1 MRQSNEDFMAEV
13 MRRSTAFRKQRKQKL
28 AVAGSTFCLLLAA
41 GLGTVL
47 YMKGRGKM
55 LDSSKNT
62 GMNTADMAVSSAA
75 PAEESY
81 AEAAENNADSYADSY
96 ADSSENAGSIR
107 HTDLEPDKEKYIQR
121 IEKIKGA
128 VFREMTDEELFRYY
142 GITELPLTVSSGT
155 DSENG
160 TAQIHYFRMTKDS
173 GGISAHGLYCAGT
186 YSEKTVFDENTW
198 VYTEIET
205 GNVLYVTLSSLKDDP
220 QAQTESKPERYGVI
234 INLPTV
240 NIKVEG
246 TFPEQE
252 KIVGGCAYE
261 LREVLS

>member
-1 MRQSNEDFMAEV
+1 MKILWRKSCAEA
-13 MRRSTAFRKQRKQKL
+13 MPSGNRESKNWQC
-28 AVAGSTFCLLLAA
+28 TFCLLLAA

-47 YMKGRGKM
+47 YMKGSGKM

-81 AEAAENNADSYADSY
+81 ADSCAEEAANNTD
-96 ADSSENAGSIR
+96 NAGYANEDIR
-107 HTDLEPDKEKYIQR
+107 RPGLNIDGKKYVSY
-121 IEKIKGA
+121 EDGS
-128 VFREMTDEELFRYY
+128 VFRDMTDEELFRYY
-142 GITELPLTVSSGT
+142 GITELPAYLSSAAESE
-155 DSENG
+155 DSN
-160 TAQIHYFRMTKDS
+160 AQIRYFRLAAGS
-173 GGISAHGLYCAGT
+173 GQYSGHGITYTGT
-186 YSEKTVFDENTW
+186 YSEQAVSDENTW
-198 VYTEIET
+198 VYIEEET

-220 QAQTESKPERYGVI
+220 QAQTDSKPERYGVI